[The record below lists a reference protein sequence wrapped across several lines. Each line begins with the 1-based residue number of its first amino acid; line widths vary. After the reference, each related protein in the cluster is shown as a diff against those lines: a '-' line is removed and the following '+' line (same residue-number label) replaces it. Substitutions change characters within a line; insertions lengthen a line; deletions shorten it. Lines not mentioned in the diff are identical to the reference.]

1 MKVGSTCAI
10 SARCSITRSQ
20 CLTHRGR
27 KLKRT
32 GLPYRYQSFPMKELQ
47 TLGRNLYD
55 NRDYA
60 LQYIEED

>member
-1 MKVGSTCAI
+1 
-10 SARCSITRSQ
+10 
-20 CLTHRGR
+20 
-27 KLKRT
+27 
-32 GLPYRYQSFPMKELQ
+32 MKELQ